1 MGKGKQGLETSVET
15 QLQIFHS
22 NDLHCE
28 MNPKREDNEEDQ
40 EVLKEP
46 PQSPPEECL
55 IVYGQKKIIFEDPA
69 ADEQKN
75 LRMEVDRNQARVLQ
89 LQNIQNR
96 QNDTS
101 SDDDVDD
108 DSELD
113 TESDFYY
120 DSETDSGFF
129 SSEQSD

>member
-1 MGKGKQGLETSVET
+1 
-15 QLQIFHS
+15 
-22 NDLHCE
+22 
-28 MNPKREDNEEDQ
+28 
-40 EVLKEP
+40 
-46 PQSPPEECL
+46 
-55 IVYGQKKIIFEDPA
+55 
-69 ADEQKN
+69 
-75 LRMEVDRNQARVLQ
+75 MEVDRNQARVLQ